1 MLLKERSG
9 RCELKNRV
17 EELEARCRSLTQQ
30 GEQAR
35 SGEEQHKAAL
45 HRLEESISQ
54 GESLRAQQQ
63 AEEVQLYGGPVETQ
77 CKQQKKQQQNKQQ
90 QKTHF
95 KNKKKSKR
103 MCGACE
109 LLQMS
114 SN

>member
-1 MLLKERSG
+1 MSSGWLLSTRSCTKPITALSPPSRLKEMLLRERSG

-17 EELEARCRSLTQQ
+17 EELEARCQSLTQQ

-63 AEEVQLYGGPVETQ
+63 AEEVQLYGGPVTQ
-77 CKQQKKQQQNKQQ
+77 CKQQKKQQQNK
-90 QKTHF
+90 
-95 KNKKKSKR
+95 
-103 MCGACE
+103 
-109 LLQMS
+109 
-114 SN
+114 